1 MSDIVLPS
9 WLFSLLDAVERW
21 PVSQA
26 IGQGALFPTFES
38 LHVIGLALVFG
49 SLLMMDLRLL
59 GLAARRYSVRDLS
72 DDLIPW
78 TLGGFCLAVASGLPM
93 FIVNPTFYAANPAFL
108 AKMALLALAGA
119 NMLAFR
125 WTVWRAE
132 AAWGAAGASPPPA
145 AKWAGGLSLVLWIAI
160 IAAGRWIAFF

>member
-1 MSDIVLPS
+1 MSDIVLPPR
-9 WLFSLLDAVERW
+9 LFALLDTIEHW
-21 PVSQA
+21 PVSQV

-38 LHVIGLALVFG
+38 LHVVGLALVFG
-49 SLLMMDLRLL
+49 SLLMVDLRLL

-78 TLGGFCLAVASGLPM
+78 TLGGFGLAVASGLPM
-93 FIVNPTFYAANPAFL
+93 LIVNPTFYVANPAFL
-108 AKMALLALAGA
+108 AKLALLALAGA

-125 WTVWRAE
+125 WTVWRVE
-132 AAWGAAGASPPPA
+132 PAWGAAGASPPA
-145 AKWAGGLSLVLWIAI
+145 AARWAGGLSLVLWIAV